1 MIFDRTQD
9 DVDYANTHLDDTD
22 NLKGNYNVSDLNR
35 VETKVRQLTDILTS
49 YGYSVINITKTNWDT
64 IENFTVEDAQ
74 RYLGNIQRLINAYVI
89 TPSTPT
95 LPSEMEEL
103 TFQEANS
110 IEKILYDID
119 LLIDNMEASFIY
131 CGTFNSGESEGLI

>member
-95 LPSEMEEL
+95 LPSDMEEL